1 MRSEE
6 WWWRRINSYS
16 AAIFYIKR
24 VMKRVMFH
32 VKHDNMGYY
41 SSDFYF

>member
-24 VMKRVMFH
+24 VMFH